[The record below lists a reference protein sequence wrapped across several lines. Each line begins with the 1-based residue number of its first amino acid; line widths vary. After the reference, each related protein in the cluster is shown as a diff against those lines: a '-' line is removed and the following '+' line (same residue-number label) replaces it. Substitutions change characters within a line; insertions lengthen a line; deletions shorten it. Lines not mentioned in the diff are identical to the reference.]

1 MKKLPTT
8 VVVLG
13 AVSFFNDIASDMI
26 LPLLPIFLTA
36 TLGAGPAVLGLIE
49 GVAEA
54 TASLLKLWAGRL
66 GDAGVG
72 HKRLALT
79 GYSISNVVR
88 PLIGFA
94 GSWPTVLALRFAD
107 RIGKGIRTAPRDALL
122 AAAVDASERGRAFG
136 FHRSMDHAGAMVGP
150 LIASVL
156 LALGMGMQD
165 VFLASVVPGAL
176 AVLLLAFGVRRDSVA
191 ALPAIVALRSP
202 LATPGILPLAALAH
216 PCTARWSALDAR
228 LRGLVLASGGLALA
242 AVPEVM
248 LILWLS
254 QSGVSVAWV
263 PLVWALAHGIRSL
276 VASPAGR
283 LSDRFGRLPVVL
295 IGWLSRA
302 VLLGCMPWVAD
313 LASVITLFLMY
324 AAVTASTEGAER
336 ALIGDVA
343 DPAAKGAAFGI
354 YHMTVGLLALPGAI
368 WFGVVWEMLGK
379 ETAFLVSAGL
389 TLVMTAW
396 LWRSAGDAQEPP
408 TKNSG

>member
-79 GYSISNVVR
+79 GYSISNIVR
-88 PLIGFA
+88 PLVGFA

-150 LIASVL
+150 LIASAL

-191 ALPAIVALRSP
+191 ARPSV
-202 LATPGILPLAALAH
+202 ATPLPPL
-216 PCTARWSALDAR
+216 RWSALDMR
-228 LRGLVLASGGLALA
+228 LRSLVLASGGLALA

-254 QSGVSVAWV
+254 QSGVSVVWI

-276 VASPAGR
+276 VALPAGR

-295 IGWLSRA
+295 TGWLSRA
-302 VLLGCMPWVAD
+302 VLLGCIPWFTD
-313 LASVITLFLMY
+313 LAAVIILFLIY

-343 DPAAKGAAFGI
+343 DPAAKGSAFGI

-389 TLVMTAW
+389 TLVMTIW
-396 LWRSAGDAQEPP
+396 LWHSARHAQKPP
-408 TKNSG
+408 TPNPKQ

>member
-36 TLGAGPAVLGLIE
+36 TLGAGPAILGLIE

-72 HKRLALT
+72 HKRLALA

-94 GSWPTVLALRFAD
+94 GSWPTVLTLRFAD

-150 LIASVL
+150 LIASAL

-165 VFLASVVPGAL
+165 VFLASVVPGTL
-176 AVLLLAFGVRRDSVA
+176 AVLLLAFGVRRDSAVTIPSVA
-191 ALPAIVALRSP
+191 MPLPP
-202 LATPGILPLAALAH
+202 L
-216 PCTARWSALDAR
+216 RWSVLDVR

-254 QSGVSVAWV
+254 QSGVSVVWI

-276 VASPAGR
+276 VALPAGR

-295 IGWLSRA
+295 VGWLSRA
-302 VLLGCMPWVAD
+302 VLLGCIPWFTD
-313 LASVITLFLMY
+313 LVSVITLFMIY
-324 AAVTASTEGAER
+324 AAATASTEGAER

-389 TLVMTAW
+389 TLVMTAG
-396 LWRSAGDAQEPP
+396 LWHSARQAQKALPGRDGQEPP
-408 TKNSG
+408 TTSSKE

>member
-1 MKKLPTT
+1 MIVNNVSNHTMKKLPTT

-79 GYSISNVVR
+79 GYSISNIVR
-88 PLIGFA
+88 PLVGFA
-94 GSWPTVLALRFAD
+94 GNWPTVLALRFAD

-150 LIASVL
+150 LIASAL

-176 AVLLLAFGVRRDSVA
+176 AVLLLAFGVPRDSVA
-191 ALPAIVALRSP
+191 ALPAI
-202 LATPGILPLAALAH
+202 ATPPLPPL
-216 PCTARWSALDAR
+216 RWSALDIR

-254 QSGVSVAWV
+254 QSGVSVVWI
-263 PLVWALAHGIRSL
+263 PLVWALAHGIRAL
-276 VASPAGR
+276 VALPAGR

-295 IGWLSRA
+295 TGWLSRA
-302 VLLGCMPWVAD
+302 VLLGCIPWFTD
-313 LASVITLFLMY
+313 LTAVIILFLIY

-379 ETAFLVSAGL
+379 ETAFLLSAGL
-389 TLVMTAW
+389 TLVMTVW
-396 LWRSAGDAQEPP
+396 LWHSARQAQKPP
-408 TKNSG
+408 TTSAKG

>member
-1 MKKLPTT
+1 MKKLPST

-13 AVSFFNDIASDMI
+13 TVSFFNDIASDMI
-26 LPLLPIFLTA
+26 LPLLPIFLTV
-36 TLGAGPAVLGLIE
+36 TLGAGPAMLGLIE
-49 GVAEA
+49 GIAEA

-72 HKRLALT
+72 HKRLALA
-79 GYSISNVVR
+79 GYGISNAVR

-94 GSWPTVLALRFAD
+94 GSWSTVLVLRFAD

-122 AAAVDASERGRAFG
+122 AGAVGASERGRAFG

-150 LIASVL
+150 LLASAL

-176 AVLLLAFGVRRDSVA
+176 AVLLLAFGVRSTASVA
-191 ALPAIVALRSP
+191 PAAPLPPLR
-202 LATPGILPLAALAH
+202 
-216 PCTARWSALDAR
+216 WQVLDAH
-228 LRGLVLASGGLALA
+228 LRGLILAAGGLALA
-242 AVPEVM
+242 AVPEVF

-254 QSGVSVAWV
+254 QAGLAVAWI

-276 VASPAGR
+276 VALPAGR
-283 LSDRFGRLPVVL
+283 LSDHFGRLPVVL
-295 IGWLSRA
+295 AGWLARA
-302 VLLGCMPWVAD
+302 ILLACIPWFTG
-313 LASVITLFLMY
+313 LTTVITLFMIY
-324 AAVTASTEGAER
+324 AAVTASTESAER

-343 DPAAKGAAFGI
+343 VTGGVGAAFGI

-368 WFGVVWEMLGK
+368 WFGVVWEMLGM
-379 ETAFLVSAGL
+379 ETAFLVSAGM

-396 LWRSAGDAQEPP
+396 LGHSAWHAARNIKQ
-408 TKNSG
+408 